1 MAVHVAIAN
10 HKGGV
15 GKSTSTLLIAE
26 GLAATLARR
35 VLVIDMDPQAS
46 ASTMLLSALG
56 ATRAAAAGRSTHAIL
71 DQVAHG
77 RAIHLSQAIS
87 ARASDLVELRDGG
100 GPGRVDLIASAS
112 ALLTALPALEDQI
125 RARHRSTLD
134 VALARTIAPELE
146 RIGRSYDV
154 VLFDCPA
161 GTGPLALAGVR
172 LSQFVIAPTVLDE
185 ISMKALQDFI
195 KIVLAQERDAAGHFV
210 LKVLPAI
217 FRMGDP
223 VQHQMLDR
231 IRSGAVRLNMFNRP
245 VPDSVNVR
253 RATHRIRPDS
263 YRSMRDKY
271 GSLASELPHL
281 ADAVDAFILP
291 RERKAR

>member
-56 ATRAAAAGRSTHAIL
+56 ATRAAAAGRSTLAIL

-77 RAIHLSQAIS
+77 RAVHLSQAIS
-87 ARASDLVELRDGG
+87 ARASDLVELRDAGG
-100 GPGRVDLIASAS
+100 SGRVDLIASAS
-112 ALLTALPALEDQI
+112 ALLTALPALEDKI

-134 VALARTIAPELE
+134 VALARTLAPELE

-161 GTGPLALAGVR
+161 GA
-172 LSQFVIAPTVLDE
+172 IAK
-185 ISMKALQDFI
+185 SW
-195 KIVLAQERDAAGHFV
+195 
-210 LKVLPAI
+210 
-217 FRMGDP
+217 
-223 VQHQMLDR
+223 
-231 IRSGAVRLNMFNRP
+231 
-245 VPDSVNVR
+245 
-253 RATHRIRPDS
+253 
-263 YRSMRDKY
+263 
-271 GSLASELPHL
+271 
-281 ADAVDAFILP
+281 
-291 RERKAR
+291 